1 MPNYLDAARVP
12 IRYLGIPIHYRRL
25 TNAEW
30 KMANE
35 RLQLKLSSQKGKL
48 LYIGGR
54 LVFINSVPRKMLLYM
69 FSFFLLSKGVLK
81 RLNDF

>member
-54 LVFINSVPRKMLLYM
+54 LVFINSVPGRCYCICFHSSYYQKE
-69 FSFFLLSKGVLK
+69 S
-81 RLNDF
+81 